1 MRPPTA
7 SRLCVALD
15 APDALTCL
23 ALADA
28 VAPSVGALKV
38 GLTAFAAGGP
48 DLVRAVG
55 TRAPV
60 FLDLKWH
67 DIPAQVGGASRA
79 AATLGVEWA
88 TVHAS
93 GGADMVRAAV
103 DAAGGEATILAVTVL
118 TSLDRAALHS
128 TGVPG
133 AVADQVTRLAELALS
148 AGAGGLVCSP
158 QELGSLR
165 EAFGS
170 RAQGGPLL
178 VAPGIRP
185 AGSAADDQR
194 RTASVREAI
203 ERGADLVVVGRPI
216 THAPDPGAE
225 AARLGRED
233 AVKGAAGKAPA

>member
-1 MRPPTA
+1 MRAPTT

-15 APDALTCL
+15 ASNPHTCL

-48 DLVRAVG
+48 ELVRAVRE
-55 TRAPV
+55 RAPV

-79 AATLGVEWA
+79 AGMLGVDWA
-88 TVHAS
+88 TVHAA

-103 DAAGGEATILAVTVL
+103 DAAGEETTILAVTVL
-118 TSLDRAALHS
+118 TSLDGAALGS

-133 AVADQVTRLAELALS
+133 SVADHVARLAELALS

-158 QELGSLR
+158 RELSALR
-165 EAFGS
+165 DAFGPRS
-170 RAQGGPLL
+170 DGGPLL
-178 VAPGIRP
+178 VAPGIRS

-194 RTASVREAI
+194 RTASVRDAVD
-203 ERGADLVVVGRPI
+203 RGADLVVVGRPI
-216 THAPDPGAE
+216 TAAPDPGAE
-225 AARLGRED
+225 AERIGRESAIPD
-233 AVKGAAGKAPA
+233 APGETTA